1 MLDRSHLIQSTTVD
15 VNGHTRTVYRAP
27 GKQSST
33 QHDGRT
39 GAVSRPPSSGATPF
53 STDPSVEEVS
63 IGEGVK
69 PNLSYRE
76 RDLISEGYVGSYNSN
91 RTINAEYEEGG
102 LIYFKE
108 QGEGGLVATVTPV
121 ELYMAGIATNPVA
134 ERIPGGFRISYIGG
148 DGDDIDNRLVS
159 FKTNDVGSYTGEPA
173 IVTTYASNDEA
184 ENHLE
189 RVRTKSIDF

>member
-1 MLDRSHLIQSTTVD
+1 MSDRSHLIQSTTVD

-27 GKQSST
+27 GKQAS
-33 QHDGRT
+33 QHEGRT
-39 GAVSRPPSSGATPF
+39 GAVSKPPSSGATAF
-53 STDPSVEEVS
+53 STASSVEEVS

-69 PNLSYRE
+69 PHISYRE

-91 RTINAEYEEGG
+91 GTINAGYEEGG

-121 ELYMAGIATNPVA
+121 ELYMAGIATDPVA
-134 ERIPGGFRISYIGG
+134 ERIPGGFRISYIAG

-184 ENHLE
+184 ENQLE